1 MAESFLGLQED
12 WCELKD
18 CVENPELLHEDRAIY
33 EAISHYKELGFRGG
47 AISIDSKVEAFA
59 LGEPLNP
66 DTAVIHIEK
75 ANPDIPG
82 LYAAINQL
90 FCAEG
95 MVGSKIYKSRAGP
108 WPGESAESQRIVLSG
123 PHGGEVHVDSQ
134 IKHQGH
140 GRLGK
145 GEVIP
150 IVFKQES
157 GEASLN

>member
-12 WCELKD
+12 WCELRD
-18 CVENPELLHEDRAIY
+18 CVENPDLLHEDRAIY

-59 LGEPLNP
+59 LGELLNP

-90 FCAEG
+90 FCAKEWSG
-95 MVGSKIYKSRAGP
+95 VKYINREQDLGLENLRKAKESYYPDHMVEKYTLIHK
-108 WPGESAESQRIVLSG
+108 
-123 PHGGEVHVDSQ
+123 
-134 IKHQGH
+134 
-140 GRLGK
+140 
-145 GEVIP
+145 
-150 IVFKQES
+150 
-157 GEASLN
+157 